1 MKNLKIHPPKWFW
14 VIGVLA
20 LLWNLI
26 GVMAFIGELLVDPQE
41 LENLSETERNFYAA
55 RPIWVIIAYA
65 LAVFG
70 GSLGAIALLVR
81 KKAAKSFFILSLVGI
96 LAQQFYAFFLSEA
109 LNQLGL
115 EDLVLPL
122 AIIIIGFLL
131 LWYTKYCIAKGWVN

>member
-14 VIGVLA
+14 VIVVLA

-26 GVMAFIGELLVDPQE
+26 GVMAFIGELLIDPKE
-41 LENLSETERNFYAA
+41 LENLIETERNFYAA